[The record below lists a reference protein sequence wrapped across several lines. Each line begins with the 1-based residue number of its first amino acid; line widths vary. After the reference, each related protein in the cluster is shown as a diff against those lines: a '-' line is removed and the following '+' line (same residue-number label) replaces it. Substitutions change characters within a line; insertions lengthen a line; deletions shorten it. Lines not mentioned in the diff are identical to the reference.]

1 MTLNIFLFVFVA
13 ILVFFLGIFG
23 IILNRR
29 SVILVLL
36 CIELILLSINLNF
49 IFFSSYL
56 DDFIGQL
63 FALYVLTVAAAES
76 AIGLAI
82 LVLYFRVQNN
92 LNMNNLNLLHG

>member
-63 FALYVLTVAAAES
+63 FALNVLTVAAAES